1 MPTAEAFF
9 RSRFEAEGDP
19 KSAASQRAYMKSAL
33 EFHGVGN
40 AVVRRTA
47 KDYALG
53 RLEDLAELQ
62 STVDALMESR
72 FFDVRLGAL
81 ALVERKAKWLGRA
94 ELPWLITLVRRG
106 GCWAMVDWV
115 ATGFIAPVMEAEP
128 KALPLLDRWAKD
140 HDFWVRRTSLLAQE
154 PQLRRG
160 GGDFERFA
168 TLAATMLDEKEFFI
182 RKAIG
187 WVLRSTS
194 KQRPALV
201 FAFLKAHRARVSG
214 LTLREGAKYLPAAQR
229 TALGLK

>member
-9 RSRFEAEGDP
+9 RTRFEAEGDAV
-19 KSAASQRAYMKSAL
+19 SAASQKAYMKSAL
-33 EFHGVGN
+33 RFHGVSN
-40 AVVRRTA
+40 AAVRRAA

-53 RLEDLAELQ
+53 RLGDVAELKA
-62 STVDALMESR
+62 TVDALMESA

-81 ALVERKAKWLGRA
+81 ALVERKSKLLGRA
-94 ELPWLITLVRRG
+94 ELPWLLTLVRRG

-115 ATGFIAPVMEAEP
+115 ATGFIAPVVEEEP
-128 KALPLLDRWAKD
+128 KALALLDRWAKD
-140 HDFWVRRTSLLAQE
+140 QDFWVRRTSLLAQE

-168 TLAATMLDEKEFFI
+168 TLAAGMLDEKEFFI

-201 FAFLKAHRARVSG
+201 FAFLKKHRARVSG
-214 LTLREGAKYLPAAQR
+214 LTLREGAKYLPSAQR
-229 TALGLK
+229 EALGLG